1 MKGAMGMYYG
11 RRQLILTAGAAILA
25 GGLLHFLFAWFPNGA
40 TALLSPVNESLWEHS
55 KLLFWPYLASALW
68 LNRGRPGG
76 IRPWLLTLL
85 VMIPAMLA
93 LGYVYHILLDG
104 DLLAVDLALYAGLMA
119 LGFVLPARSNG
130 PFRSRGWLMVMAL
143 TWVLAGLLFWFTLHP
158 PQGALFTD
166 LSAPPAQELQGE

>member
-1 MKGAMGMYYG
+1 MYYG

-25 GGLLHFLFAWFPNGA
+25 GGLLHFLYAWLPNGA
-40 TALLSPVNESLWEHS
+40 TALLSPVNESLWEHG
-55 KLLFWPYLASALW
+55 KLLFWPYLAAALW

-85 VMIPAMLA
+85 GMVGAMLA
-93 LGYVYHILLDG
+93 LGYVYHVLLRG
-104 DLLAVDLALYAGLMA
+104 DSLWLDLALYAGLMA
-119 LGFVLPARSNG
+119 LGFVLPARSSG
-130 PFRSRGWLMVMAL
+130 PFRGRGWLMVIAL

>member
-11 RRQLILTAGAAILA
+11 RRQLILTSGAAILA

-40 TALLSPVNESLWEHS
+40 TALLSPVNESLWEHG

-119 LGFVLPARSNG
+119 LGFVLPARSSG
-130 PFRSRGWLMVMAL
+130 PFRGRGWLMVIAL